1 MRSPAELVSTAV
13 IFDLDGV
20 LADSRAAIVGSFRH
34 ALVARGHDDPGDA
47 RLTACIGP
55 PPYVAIGAILSLD
68 PDHPEVAA
76 VVAEYRADYGPNYL
90 QRTPPFDGIAQ
101 QLSALSGSGHRLA
114 VATSK
119 PRRFAAP
126 LVDALG
132 LGEMIEHVAGP
143 DSDKQA
149 ASKQA
154 EVAEALAAL
163 SARRAV
169 MVGDRRFDIE
179 GAHANGI
186 PALGV
191 LWGIG
196 DRAELEEAGADRIV
210 ESVEQLACACEAL
223 LG

>member
-1 MRSPAELVSTAV
+1 MPEPGAAGV

-20 LADSRAAIVGSFRH
+20 LADSRAAITSSFRR
-34 ALVARGHDDPGDA
+34 ALLARGHDDPGEQ
-47 RLTACIGP
+47 RLAACIGP
-55 PPYVAIGAILSLD
+55 PPYVAIGQILGLEPGD
-68 PDHPEVAA
+68 PEVDA
-76 VVAEYRADYGPNYL
+76 VVAAYRADYGPTYL
-90 QRTPPFDGIAQ
+90 HETRSFAGIAE
-101 QLSALSGSGHRLA
+101 ALVTLRDRGHRLA

-119 PRRFAAP
+119 PRRYAAP

-132 LGEMIEHVAGP
+132 FGELIDHVAGP

-149 ASKQA
+149 SSKQA

-163 SARRAV
+163 SASSAV

-186 PALGV
+186 PAIGV

-196 DRAELEEAGADRIV
+196 DRSELEEAGAELIV
-210 ESVEQLACACEAL
+210 CAPHELPRACAEL
-223 LG
+223 LAAA